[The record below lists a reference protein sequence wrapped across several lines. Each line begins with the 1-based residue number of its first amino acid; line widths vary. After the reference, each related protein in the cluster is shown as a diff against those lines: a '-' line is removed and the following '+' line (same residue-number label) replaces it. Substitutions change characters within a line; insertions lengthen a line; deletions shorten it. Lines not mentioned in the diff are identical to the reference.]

1 MVIHHVGF
9 DKVKQFSKRDK
20 DYQLNSQIF
29 SEYLSFSPDEK
40 GLLSAIDERIKYK
53 VNRSSL
59 HEAISHQYKKVEISA
74 KQLENIDDLL
84 SDDSFTV
91 ITAHQPALFTGPFYY
106 ITKIVS
112 TIVLAEHL
120 SKMSGKKIIPVFING
135 SEDHDF
141 EEVNHLTIY
150 GKKVIWNNEEKG
162 PVGRMSMDG
171 LKESFDEFKAILGES
186 ENANTI
192 ISIFQSA
199 MDKSGNYNDF
209 VFYFL
214 NLIFKNQGLIVVN
227 TDDPILKRQFIPVIK
242 KELTQ
247 KHSHIIVEK
256 AQKDLEGL
264 GYKPQAHARDINL
277 FYFEKGLRERI
288 VFEDGNFKVLNTN
301 LSWSEEEILNLVDSS
316 PEFFSPNVILRPVY
330 QESIFPNIAYIGGGG
345 ELAYWQERKELMKYF
360 GTFMPVLIRRNSTMF
375 VLKPQLK
382 TAENL
387 GLNWKDLFEDVN
399 NINQKYLQ
407 SVSTIELDLSKE
419 KEDLIKVFS
428 QIADKAIEIE
438 KGLKDGV
445 EVERTKALKQI
456 ESLEARMIKSLKKN
470 EETAINQIAKLH
482 QKLFPGEGLQERV
495 DNFFQYFLIFGDQL
509 LPLLFENLNPLNKE
523 LIVIVEED

>member
-1 MVIHHVGF
+1 
-9 DKVKQFSKRDK
+9 
-20 DYQLNSQIF
+20 L
-29 SEYLSFSPDEK
+29 
-40 GLLSAIDERIKYK
+40 
-53 VNRSSL
+53 
-59 HEAISHQYKKVEISA
+59 KK
-74 KQLENIDDLL
+74 
-84 SDDSFTV
+84 
-91 ITAHQPALFTGPFYY
+91 
-106 ITKIVS
+106 
-112 TIVLAEHL
+112 
-120 SKMSGKKIIPVFING
+120 
-135 SEDHDF
+135 
-141 EEVNHLTIY
+141 
-150 GKKVIWNNEEKG
+150 
-162 PVGRMSMDG
+162 
-171 LKESFDEFKAILGES
+171 
-186 ENANTI
+186 
-192 ISIFQSA
+192 
-199 MDKSGNYNDF
+199 
-209 VFYFL
+209 
-214 NLIFKNQGLIVVN
+214 
-227 TDDPILKRQFIPVIK
+227 QFIPSIK

-256 AQKDLEGL
+256 AQKDLEAL

-288 VFEDGNFKVLNTN
+288 IFEDGNFKVLNTN

-382 TAENL
+382 TVENL
-387 GLNWKDLFEDVN
+387 GLNWKDLFEDIN

-438 KGLKDGV
+438 KGLKDAV

-456 ESLEARMIKSLKKN
+456 ESLEARMLKSLKKN